1 MSKQIKFDIQIDVN
15 GQSQVAKLNIDAKQ
29 LGNAFNKARASVD
42 GFSSTLTRLGKMTF
56 MLNNIQQAA
65 ASLMGTFNS
74 LTEAYEKQEEAE
86 LKLETVMKERM
97 NASDADVQS
106 IKDLASAQQQI
117 GVIGDEVQLAGAQ
130 QVATFLKQ
138 KSSIEQLLPAMNNLL
153 VQRKGLNVT
162 SEDAVN
168 IGNLVGKVMQ
178 GQVGALKRVG
188 ITFTEAQQKVLK
200 YGSESEKAATLAQ
213 VITDNVGNMNQ
224 VLRNTPSGKAK
235 ALANALSDVQEKVGA
250 VLMPYQALISLMG
263 NMGMAVTSV
272 VMLADATVRLAQGF
286 GLSRVMK
293 LADVV
298 AMKLWTAACGT
309 QSAAMIA
316 SGAAARGAAIGF
328 NILKISI
335 RGLLVSTVVGAAIV
349 ALGYA
354 LEWLVN
360 KLTGASDESKAAE
373 GSINSLKQSVQ
384 QEMSIAQGRIAQYN
398 QDIAKTKEFKGS
410 KTEEIKIVDELN
422 QRYGDTI
429 GYFSSVQQW
438 YNALVKD
445 SKAYCDQLIIEGEMR
460 AYANQAAAI
469 DMKLRNTPKYVKTA
483 NTATTKAATP
493 ARPGTEAV
501 DQPASSA
508 VVLTTKINPVYS
520 ALEGQLN
527 SVTGKMQEL
536 ANRKAR
542 ITLPVRG
549 AAAPRGT
556 ATSGIKTTGGTATST
571 GEHTSTG
578 AEKLNLVANPKT
590 LAELENNLKYYDQA
604 IEKAN
609 IADTE
614 HIKTLQDKRGAIEK
628 QIKAVQA
635 LGNEQQAP
643 DEASISSYE
652 QLAEATD
659 YWQQQLDKA
668 ESDQERFEANTHLQ
682 SLEKL
687 KQAWDDAAQGIEKY
701 IPAQIDE
708 LNTIEDLDKAVQ
720 YYQDLQ
726 RTQSADEVQ
735 NTEKTIAALNR
746 KIAAINRGKDIIAT
760 QDLID
765 GLNGL
770 SQKDY
775 SIKIQAIGL
784 DELKKKLEEVDQM
797 LLDSE
802 NPPTDNQREQLWF
815 QRVNL
820 KGFIKDFTQLNA
832 EQQKLAGIQSVA
844 DATSQLSSGM
854 SQLAGDSTELKAA
867 MIGLSTAAAIAS
879 MIAGFVT
886 KLNTTTVT
894 IWDWIAAG
902 ITGTATVVSMAAQLK
917 GIGAFAEGGVV
928 SGPTL
933 ALVGEY
939 SGASNNPEVIAPLN
953 KLKSMIPQQA
963 GIANVRFELHGRQ
976 LVGLLANETRIN
988 RRKTNIRL

>member
-1 MSKQIKFDIQIDVN
+1 MSKQIKFDIQIEVN

-29 LGNAFNKARASVD
+29 LGNAFNKARSAVD

-65 ASLMGTFNS
+65 SSLMGTFNT

-97 NASDADVQS
+97 NASEGDVQS
-106 IKDLASAQQQI
+106 IKDLASAQQEI

-188 ITFTEAQQKVLK
+188 ISFTEAQQKVLK

-213 VITDNVGNMNQ
+213 VITDNVGDMNQ
-224 VLRNTPSGKAK
+224 VLRNTPSGRAK
-235 ALANALSDVQEKVGA
+235 ALANALGDVQEKIGA
-250 VLMPYQALISLMG
+250 VLMPYQALIGLMG

-373 GSINSLKQSVQ
+373 GSINSLKQAVQ

-410 KTEEIKIVDELN
+410 KTEEKKIVDELN

-438 YNALVKD
+438 YNALIKD
-445 SKAYCDQLIIEGEMR
+445 SKSYCDQLIIEAEMR

-469 DMKLRNTPKYVKTA
+469 DMKLRKTPKNVT
-483 NTATTKAATP
+483 TTTTKAATP

-501 DQPASSA
+501 DQPARNA
-508 VVLTTKINPVYS
+508 IVLTTKINPVYTE
-520 ALEGQLN
+520 LEGQLK
-527 SVTGKMQEL
+527 SITSKMQQL
-536 ANRKAR
+536 ANKKAR

-549 AAAPRGT
+549 AEAPRGT
-556 ATSGIKTTGGTATST
+556 STSGKKATRGTATST
-571 GEHTSTG
+571 GKHTSTS

-590 LAELENNLKYYDQA
+590 LADLENNLKYYDQA

-614 HIKTLQDKRGAIEK
+614 HIKTLQAKRGAIEK

-635 LGNEQQAP
+635 LSNEQQAP
-643 DEASISSYE
+643 DEASIRSYE

-668 ESDQERFEANTHLQ
+668 ESDQERFEANQHLQ

-687 KQAWDDAAQGIEKY
+687 KQAWDDAAQGVEKY

-708 LNTIEDLDKAVQ
+708 LNTIGELDKALQ
-720 YYQDLQ
+720 YYQDTE
-726 RTQSADEVQ
+726 REQSADEIQ
-735 NTEKTIAALNR
+735 HTEQVIAAINRKIAALNR
-746 KIAAINRGKDIIAT
+746 GKEINAT

-784 DELKKKLEEVDQM
+784 DELKQKLKEVDQM
-797 LLDSE
+797 LLDTE

-820 KGFIKDFTQLNA
+820 KGFIKDFTQLNE

-844 DATSQLSSGM
+844 DATQQLSSGM
-854 SQLAGDSTELKAA
+854 SQLAGDSAELKAA

-879 MIAGFVT
+879 MIAGFVN
-886 KLNTTTVT
+886 KLNTSTVT

-917 GIGAFAEGGVV
+917 SINAFAEGGVV

-939 SGASNNPEVIAPLN
+939 SGANNNPEVIAPLN
-953 KLKSMIPQQA
+953 KLRSMLPQQGA
-963 GIANVRFELHGRQ
+963 GGEIHLRLHGRD
-976 LVGLLANETRIN
+976 LVGVMANETRIN
-988 RRKTNIRL
+988 RRRTNIRL

>member
-29 LGNAFNKARASVD
+29 LGNAFNKARSAVD

-65 ASLMGTFNS
+65 SSLMGTFNT

-106 IKDLASAQQQI
+106 IKDLASAQQEI

-130 QVATFLKQ
+130 QVATFLKE

-153 VQRKGLNVT
+153 VQREGLNVT

-188 ITFTEAQQKVLK
+188 ISFTEAQQKVLK

-224 VLRNTPSGKAK
+224 VLRNTPSGRAK
-235 ALANALSDVQEKVGA
+235 ALANALGDVQEKVGA
-250 VLMPYQALISLMG
+250 ILMPYQALISLMG

-335 RGLLVSTVVGAAIV
+335 RGLLVSTVVGAAVV

-373 GSINSLKQSVQ
+373 GSINSLKQAVQ

-410 KTEEIKIVDELN
+410 KTEEKKIVDELN

-438 YNALVKD
+438 YNALIKD
-445 SKAYCDQLIIEGEMR
+445 SKSYCDQLIIEAEMR

-469 DMKLRNTPKYVKTA
+469 DMKLRKTPKNVT
-483 NTATTKAATP
+483 TATTKAATP
-493 ARPGTEAV
+493 ARPGTAAV
-501 DQPASSA
+501 DQPARSA
-508 VVLTTKINPVYS
+508 IVLTTKINPVYS
-520 ALEGQLN
+520 ELESQLK

-536 ANRKAR
+536 ANIKAR

-549 AAAPRGT
+549 AEAPRGT
-556 ATSGIKTTGGTATST
+556 STSGKKTTKGTATST
-571 GEHTSTG
+571 GKHSSTG

-590 LAELENNLKYYDQA
+590 LADLENNLKYYDQA

-614 HIKTLQDKRGAIEK
+614 HIKTLQAKRGAIEK

-643 DEASISSYE
+643 DEASIRSYE
-652 QLAEATD
+652 QLAEATE

-682 SLEKL
+682 SLEEI
-687 KQAWDDAAQGIEKY
+687 KQAWDDATQGVEKY

-708 LNTIEDLDKAVQ
+708 LGTIEELDKAVQ

-784 DELKKKLEEVDQM
+784 DELKQKLKEVDQM
-797 LLDSE
+797 LLDTE

-820 KGFIKDFTQLNA
+820 KGFIKDLTQLNA

-879 MIAGFVT
+879 MIAGFVN

-953 KLKSMIPQQA
+953 KLRSMLPQQGA
-963 GIANVRFELHGRQ
+963 GGEIHLRLHGRD
-976 LVGLLANETRIN
+976 LVGVMANETRIN
-988 RRKTNIRL
+988 RRRTNIRL

>member
-29 LGNAFNKARASVD
+29 LGNAFNKARSAVD

-65 ASLMGTFNS
+65 ASLMGTFNT

-153 VQRKGLNVT
+153 AQREGLNVT
-162 SEDAVN
+162 QEDAVN
-168 IGNLVGKVMQ
+168 IGNLLGKVMQ

-188 ITFTEAQQKVLK
+188 ISFTEAQQKVLK

-224 VLRNTPSGKAK
+224 VLRNTPSGRAK
-235 ALANALSDVQEKVGA
+235 ALANALGDVQEKVGA
-250 VLMPYQALISLMG
+250 VLMPYQALINLMG

-373 GSINSLKQSVQ
+373 GSINSLKQAVQ

-410 KTEEIKIVDELN
+410 KTEEKKIVDELN

-438 YNALVKD
+438 YNALIKD
-445 SKAYCDQLIIEGEMR
+445 SKSYCDQLIIEAEMR
-460 AYANQAAAI
+460 AYANQAASI
-469 DMKLRNTPKYVKTA
+469 DMKLRKTPKNVTA
-483 NTATTKAATP
+483 ATTKAATP

-501 DQPASSA
+501 DQPARGA
-508 VVLTTKINPVYS
+508 IVLTTKINPVYS
-520 ALEGQLN
+520 ELESQLK

-549 AAAPRGT
+549 AEAPRGT
-556 ATSGIKTTGGTATST
+556 ATSGKKTTKGTATST
-571 GEHTSTG
+571 GKHTSTA

-590 LAELENNLKYYDQA
+590 LADLENNLKYYDQA

-614 HIKTLQDKRGAIEK
+614 HIKTLQTKRGAIEK

-643 DEASISSYE
+643 DEASIRSYE

-687 KQAWDDAAQGIEKY
+687 KQAWDDATQGVQKY

-708 LNTIEDLDKAVQ
+708 LNTIEELDKAVQ

-775 SIKIQAIGL
+775 SIKIQAVGL
-784 DELKKKLEEVDQM
+784 DELKQKLKEVDEM
-797 LLDSE
+797 LLDTE

-820 KGFIKDFTQLNA
+820 KGFIKDLTQLNA

-879 MIAGFVT
+879 MIAGFVS

>member
-1 MSKQIKFDIQIDVN
+1 MSKQIKFDIQIEVN

-29 LGNAFNKARASVD
+29 LGNAFNKARSAVD

-106 IKDLASAQQQI
+106 IKDLASAQQEI

-224 VLRNTPSGKAK
+224 VLRNTPSGRAK
-235 ALANALSDVQEKVGA
+235 ALANALGDVQEKVGA

-286 GLSRVMK
+286 GLARVTK

-373 GSINSLKQSVQ
+373 GSINSLKQAVQ

-410 KTEEIKIVDELN
+410 KKEEKKIVDELN

-438 YNALVKD
+438 YNALIKD
-445 SKAYCDQLIIEGEMR
+445 SKSYCDQLIIEAEMR
-460 AYANQAAAI
+460 AYANQAAAV
-469 DMKLRNTPKYVKTA
+469 DMKLRKIPKNVT
-483 NTATTKAATP
+483 TATTKAATP
-493 ARPGTEAV
+493 ARPGTAAV
-501 DQPASSA
+501 DQPARSA

-520 ALEGQLN
+520 ELEGQLK
-527 SVTGKMQEL
+527 SITGKMQEL

-549 AAAPRGT
+549 AEAPRGT
-556 ATSGIKTTGGTATST
+556 ATSGKKTTRGTATST
-571 GEHTSTG
+571 GKHTSTG

-590 LAELENNLKYYDQA
+590 IADLENNLKFYDQA

-614 HIKTLQDKRGAIEK
+614 HIKTLQAKRGAIEK
-628 QIKAVQA
+628 QIKAVQE
-635 LGNEQQAP
+635 LSNEQQAP
-643 DEASISSYE
+643 DDASIRSYG

-682 SLEKL
+682 SLEKI
-687 KQAWDDAAQGIEKY
+687 KQAWDDATKGVEKY

-708 LNTIEDLDKAVQ
+708 LNTIEELDKAVQ

-760 QDLID
+760 QDFVD

-784 DELKKKLEEVDQM
+784 DELKQKLKEVDQM
-797 LLDSE
+797 LLDTE
-802 NPPTDNQREQLWF
+802 DPPTDNQREQLWF

-820 KGFIKDFTQLNA
+820 KGFIKDFTQLN
-832 EQQKLAGIQSVA
+832 EQQQKLAGIQSVA

-879 MIAGFVT
+879 MIAGFVN

-902 ITGTATVVSMAAQLK
+902 VTGVATVVSMAAQLK

>member
-29 LGNAFNKARASVD
+29 LGNAFNKARSAVD

-65 ASLMGTFNS
+65 ASLMGTFNT
-74 LTEAYEKQEEAE
+74 LTGAYEKQEEAE

-106 IKDLASAQQQI
+106 IKDLASAQQEI

-153 VQRKGLNVT
+153 VQREGLNVT

-188 ITFTEAQQKVLK
+188 ISFTEAQQKVLK

-224 VLRNTPSGKAK
+224 VLRNTPSGRAK
-235 ALANALSDVQEKVGA
+235 ALANALGDVQEKIGA

-373 GSINSLKQSVQ
+373 GSINSLKQAVQ

-410 KTEEIKIVDELN
+410 KTEEKKIVDELN

-438 YNALVKD
+438 YNALIRD
-445 SKAYCDQLIIEGEMR
+445 SKSYCDQLIIEAEMR

-469 DMKLRNTPKYVKTA
+469 DMKLRKTPKNVT
-483 NTATTKAATP
+483 TTTTKASTP

-501 DQPASSA
+501 DQPARSA
-508 VVLTTKINPVYS
+508 IVLTTKINPVYS
-520 ALEGQLN
+520 ELEGQLK
-527 SVTGKMQEL
+527 SVTGKMQDL

-549 AAAPRGT
+549 AEAPRGT
-556 ATSGIKTTGGTATST
+556 ATSGKKTTKGTATST
-571 GEHTSTG
+571 GKHTSTG
-578 AEKLNLVANPKT
+578 SEKLNLVANPKT
-590 LAELENNLKYYDQA
+590 LADLENNLKYYDQA

-614 HIKTLQDKRGAIEK
+614 HIKTLQAKRGAIEK
-628 QIKAVQA
+628 QIKAVQQ

-643 DEASISSYE
+643 DEASIRSYE

-659 YWQQQLDKA
+659 YWQQELDKA

-687 KQAWDDAAQGIEKY
+687 KQAWDDAAQGVEKY

-708 LNTIEDLDKAVQ
+708 LGTIDELDKAVQ

-726 RTQSADEVQ
+726 RTQSADEIQ

-746 KIAAINRGKDIIAT
+746 KIAAINRGKAIIAT
-760 QDLID
+760 QDFVD

-775 SIKIQAIGL
+775 SIKIQAVGL
-784 DELKKKLEEVDQM
+784 DELKQKLKEVDQM
-797 LLDSE
+797 LLDTE
-802 NPPTDNQREQLWF
+802 NPPTDSQREQLWF

-879 MIAGFVT
+879 MIAGFIN

-939 SGASNNPEVIAPLN
+939 TGASNNPEVIAPLN

>member
-1 MSKQIKFDIQIDVN
+1 MSKQIKFDIQIEVN

-29 LGNAFNKARASVD
+29 LGNAFNKARSAVD

-65 ASLMGTFNS
+65 ASLMGTFNT

-86 LKLETVMKERM
+86 LKLETVMRQRM

-162 SEDAVN
+162 SEDAVA

-213 VITDNVGNMNQ
+213 VITDNVGDMNQ
-224 VLRNTPSGKAK
+224 VLRNTPSGTAK
-235 ALANALSDVQEKVGA
+235 ALANALGDVQEKVGA
-250 VLMPYQALISLMG
+250 VLMPYQALINLMG

-373 GSINSLKQSVQ
+373 GSINSLKQAVQ
-384 QEMSIAQGRIAQYN
+384 QEMSIAQSRISQYN

-410 KTEEIKIVDELN
+410 KTEEKKIVDELN

-438 YNALVKD
+438 YNALIRD
-445 SKAYCDQLIIEGEMR
+445 SKSYCDQLIIEAEMR
-460 AYANQAAAI
+460 AYANQAAAV
-469 DMKLRNTPKYVKTA
+469 DMKLRNTPKTVT
-483 NTATTKAATP
+483 TTTTKASTP
-493 ARPGTEAV
+493 ARPGTEPV
-501 DQPASSA
+501 DQPARNA
-508 VVLTTKINPVYS
+508 IVLTTKINPVYS
-520 ALEGQLN
+520 QLEGQLN
-527 SVTGKMQEL
+527 SITSKMQEL

-542 ITLPVRG
+542 INLPVRG
-549 AAAPRGT
+549 AEAPRGT
-556 ATSGIKTTGGTATST
+556 STSGKKTTRGTATST
-571 GEHTSTG
+571 GKHTSTA

-590 LAELENNLKYYDQA
+590 LADLENNLKYYDQA

-614 HIKTLQDKRGAIEK
+614 HIKTLQAKRGAIEK

-643 DEASISSYE
+643 DEASIRSYE

-659 YWQQQLDKA
+659 YWQQELDKA

-682 SLEKL
+682 SLEKI
-687 KQAWDDAAQGIEKY
+687 KQAWDDAAQGVQKY

-708 LNTIEDLDKAVQ
+708 LNTIDELDKAVQ

-746 KIAAINRGKDIIAT
+746 KIAALNRGKDIIAT
-760 QDLID
+760 QDFVD

-770 SQKDY
+770 SKKDY
-775 SIKIQAIGL
+775 SIKIQAVGL
-784 DELKKKLEEVDQM
+784 DELKQKLKEVDDM
-797 LLDSE
+797 LLDTV

-815 QRVNL
+815 QRINL

-879 MIAGFVT
+879 MIAGFVN

-939 SGASNNPEVIAPLN
+939 TGASNNPEVIAPLN